1 MKFNLRKTFVLIMTV
16 IMVATSVVVP
26 VNAEDDSFEVREYS
40 RYVMEDGKYI
50 SGARPDYMV
59 SEIFADFTREDTYK
73 VYSGEILKD
82 AGATKVQT
90 GLTIKNETTGEKC
103 TVVLKGD
110 VSCDGRISSVD
121 YVKVKKA
128 FLGVVTL
135 EGAALCAADVN
146 SDDDIA
152 SNDYLLVKKAF
163 IGEDIYK
170 KSIDI
175 ELSYV
180 DFTEVKNVIY
190 MIGDGMGPTHI
201 EVARERTGGNINGKL
216 YMDLL
221 PNSGYETTYS
231 LEGVTDSAAGGTA
244 LATGYKTYNGVIGLD
259 ENFQEI
265 PNIREVCAG
274 LGMKTGVLCTKPL
287 NDATP
292 AAFTAHATARGATSD
307 ISRDQIMDMPNVLIG
322 QTENAYGSVMQEQ
335 EVQAKW
341 LTYGIQRRYKQT
353 VIQKSQENPLF
364 GTIYTNETID
374 LPALTKKT
382 LTHLNN
388 LDTEDKGFFVMIE
401 GSKIDTYSHDN
412 NLNGMVGELDAFDE
426 AIGVAME
433 FILENPDTIL
443 IVTADHETG
452 GLQPDGSFT
461 TGGHTGTDCRVM
473 AIGYGTEVFDGVT
486 VNNTD
491 IPKFIASSL
500 GVENFGDPNVP
511 ENEYY

>member
-16 IMVATSVVVP
+16 IMVVTSVVVP
-26 VNAEDDSFEVREYS
+26 AGAADDSFEVREYS
-40 RYVMEDGKYI
+40 RYEIEDGKYI
-50 SGARPDYMV
+50 SGAKPGYVV
-59 SEIFADFTREDTYK
+59 SEIFADFTREDTFN
-73 VYSGEILKD
+73 VYSGETLKD
-82 AGATKVQT
+82 ADEIKVQT
-90 GLTIKNETTGEKC
+90 GLVIKNENTGTEC

-110 VSCDGRISSVD
+110 VNCDGIVSSVD
-121 YVKVKKA
+121 YVKIKRA
-128 FLGVVTL
+128 FKGVLNL
-135 EGAALCAADVN
+135 EDASYCAADVN
-146 SDDDIA
+146 SDDSI
-152 SNDYLLVKKAF
+152 SSGDYLLIKKAF
-163 IGEDIYK
+163 NGEDIYK

-175 ELSYV
+175 EISYV

-216 YMDLL
+216 YMDVL
-221 PNSGYETTYS
+221 PNKGYETTYS

-265 PNIREVCAG
+265 PNIREVCAS
-274 LGMKTGVLCTKPL
+274 LGMKTGVVCTKPL

-292 AAFTAHATARGATSD
+292 AAFTAHATSRGAVSD
-307 ISRDQIMDMPNVLIG
+307 ISKDQLMDMPNVLIG
-322 QTENAYGSVMQEQ
+322 QTENAYGSVMQDP

-341 LTYGIQRRYKQT
+341 RTYGIQRRYQQK
-353 VIQKSQENPLF
+353 VIQKSNENPLF
-364 GTIYTNETID
+364 GTIYANEIID

-401 GSKIDTYSHDN
+401 GSKIDTNSHDN
-412 NLNGMVGELDAFDE
+412 NLEGMVSEFDAFDE
-426 AIGVAME
+426 AIGVALE
-433 FILENPDTIL
+433 FILENPDTML

-452 GLQPDGSFT
+452 GLQRDGSFT
-461 TGGHTGTDCRVM
+461 TGGHTGVDCPVR
-473 AIGYGTEVFDGVT
+473 AIGYGTEIFNNTT

-491 IPKFIASSL
+491 IPKFIAAQL

-511 ENEYY
+511 ENEHY